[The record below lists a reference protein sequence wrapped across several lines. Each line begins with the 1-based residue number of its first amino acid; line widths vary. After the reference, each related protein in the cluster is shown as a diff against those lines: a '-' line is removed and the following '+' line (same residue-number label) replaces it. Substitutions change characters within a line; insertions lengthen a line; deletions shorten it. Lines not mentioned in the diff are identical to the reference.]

1 MATLFYVVTIALAVW
16 GLGLLH
22 AGSKAGHTGPVI
34 AGLCCLGG
42 ALGAFVFSS
51 WWPIA
56 IGFGLTWVAH
66 GMCGDPS
73 RQGSPLH
80 EAVIAHDPHRVAR
93 LLADGADIH
102 ATNHQGQTPLDLAVA
117 LDYTEIEQ
125 LLRSRPARNLAERPR
140 VHESRAE
147 RPLAV
152 IPASP
157 PIENSIDGSLLLLVP
172 SGKFL
177 AGGGLPWGR
186 EKERAFEIDLPAFY
200 LAMCPVTNA
209 QYKRFVDATGY
220 PHLPDY
226 AGGGRPVWRGKEFPP
241 EKADHPVVCVTWHD
255 AVEYCKWAGG
265 RLPREMEREKAARGV
280 DGRKYPWGNDWA
292 EDRCRYSSNKGDE
305 TTCDVTSYP
314 EGRSPWGHY
323 QMSGNVA
330 EWCEDWHDE
339 EVYRRYEQG
348 DLTPPASGAYRATR
362 GGVWKLCLRGHF
374 RCYNR
379 FCNSPDNRNDGVG
392 FRLAKDVSS

>member
-1 MATLFYVVTIALAVW
+1 MAASKR
-16 GLGLLH
+16 
-22 AGSKAGHTGPVI
+22 SKARP
-34 AGLCCLGG
+34 
-42 ALGAFVFSS
+42 
-51 WWPIA
+51 
-56 IGFGLTWVAH
+56 
-66 GMCGDPS
+66 
-73 RQGSPLH
+73 RH
-80 EAVIAHDPHRVAR
+80 EATERQPAE
-93 LLADGADIH
+93 
-102 ATNHQGQTPLDLAVA
+102 AVF
-117 LDYTEIEQ
+117 
-125 LLRSRPARNLAERPR
+125 
-140 VHESRAE
+140 
-147 RPLAV
+147 
-152 IPASP
+152 ASP
-157 PIENSIDGSLLLLVP
+157 PIENPIDGSTLLLVP